1 MAGVQGGQD
10 RGARRTKSLV
20 FLGIRASLFVAVRYS
35 GDRTIVAIATPPGQ
49 GAITLVR
56 LSGLQ
61 AKECASQR
69 FRAPGQPDWLARRPL
84 LGHFLDG
91 QGKPLDQVLLTFF
104 PGPASYTGED
114 LVEISCHGS
123 PVVARQLV
131 EGLVESGAHLAEPGE
146 FTWRAFL
153 NGKMDLAQA
162 EAVRGLIESQT
173 AFQAKVAAEQLE
185 GKISQALNP
194 IKDEIVRILCQMETA
209 LEFVEDEVE
218 LQERGELLEALRI
231 ADQQLEQLE
240 ESFSFGRIV
249 QEGIT
254 VSITGKPN
262 AGKSSLFNALVL
274 DDRVIVTAVPGTT
287 RDAVTETIDLEGI
300 PARLVDTAGIREA
313 KDALEQLGVQKSLE
327 YLRQADVVLFV
338 LDQTTLF
345 GEDDFRVWELIRARR
360 CVLVIN
366 KEDLPGRLQ
375 IPPEVEKACA
385 ATVRVSALEG
395 THLDE
400 LKSSLWNAVTREH
413 RIEQEGVMITSIR
426 HKHCIEAARKSLQ
439 AGIESYGRG
448 MSEEFPLYDFRKA
461 LESLG
466 QITGETTAED
476 ILEEIFSTFCIGK

>member
-1 MAGVQGGQD
+1 M
-10 RGARRTKSLV
+10 T
-20 FLGIRASLFVAVRYS
+20 FS
-35 GDRTIVAIATPPGQ
+35 GDKTIVAIATPPGQ

-61 AKECASQR
+61 AREFACQR
-69 FRAPGQPDWLARRPL
+69 FRAAGQTDWIARRPL
-84 LGHFLDG
+84 LGRFLDCHG
-91 QGKPLDQVLLTFF
+91 NPLDQVLLTFF

-123 PVVARQLV
+123 PVVAQQVV
-131 EGLVESGAHLAEPGE
+131 EGLVELGALLAEPGE

-185 GKISQALNP
+185 GKVSQALKP
-194 IKDEIVRILCQMETA
+194 IKAEIVRILCQMETA

-218 LQERGELLEALRI
+218 LQGRGALLEGLQI
-231 ADQQLEQLE
+231 ADRQLEQLE
-240 ESFSFGRIV
+240 ESFSLGRLV

-274 DDRVIVTAVPGTT
+274 DDRVIVTDVPGTT

-300 PARLVDTAGIREA
+300 PVRLVDTAGIREV
-313 KDALEQLGVQKSLE
+313 KDALEKLGVQKSLE
-327 YLRQADVVLFV
+327 YLRQAEVVLFV
-338 LDQTTLF
+338 LDQTTPF
-345 GEDDFRVWELIRARR
+345 GEEDFRVWELIREHR

-366 KEDLPGRLQ
+366 KEDLAACLQ
-375 IPPEVEKACA
+375 IPPEVEAACVA
-385 ATVRVSALEG
+385 AVRVSALKG
-395 THLDE
+395 THLHE
-400 LKSSLWNAVTREH
+400 LKSSLLSAVTREH
-413 RIEQEGVMITSIR
+413 RIEQEGVMITNIR
-426 HKHCIEAARKSLQ
+426 HKLCIEAARKSLQ

-466 QITGETTAED
+466 QITGETTAEE

>member
-1 MAGVQGGQD
+1 M
-10 RGARRTKSLV
+10 T
-20 FLGIRASLFVAVRYS
+20 YS

-61 AKECASQR
+61 AKEFANQR
-69 FRAPGQPDWLARRPL
+69 FRARGQPDWIARRPL
-84 LGHFLDG
+84 LGYFLDCHG
-91 QGKPLDQVLLTFF
+91 NPLDQVLLTFF

-131 EGLVESGAHLAEPGE
+131 EGLVELGAHLAEPGE

-185 GKISQALNP
+185 GKVSRTLKP

-218 LQERGELLEALRI
+218 LQERGELLEALQT
-231 ADQQLEQLE
+231 ADRQLEQLE

-274 DDRVIVTAVPGTT
+274 DDRVIVTDVPGTT
-287 RDAVTETIDLEGI
+287 LDAVTETIDLEGI

-313 KDALEQLGVQKSLE
+313 KDALEKLGVQKSLE
-327 YLRQADVVLFV
+327 YLRQAEVVLFV
-338 LDQTTLF
+338 LDQTTPF
-345 GEDDFRVWELIRARR
+345 GEEDFRVWDLVRERC

-375 IPPEVEKACA
+375 VPPEVEKACA

-395 THLDE
+395 THLQE
-400 LKSSLWNAVTREH
+400 LRSSLLKAVTREH
-413 RIEQEGVMITSIR
+413 RIEREGVMITSIR
-426 HKHCIEAARKSLQ
+426 HKHCIEATRKFLQ